1 MSIDDRTWAL
11 IQALRTTDP
20 KLCINRVGKL
30 TFRLLKFPEGR
41 GVAAKER
48 IILYLLQLR
57 QIKDGIIQAA
67 VREILALI
75 GCVNP
80 VKGRGF
86 LIQTID
92 GGGTRGVVAHQRLR
106 KLAERS
112 QKPVHQLF
120 NCICDVRAGAI

>member
-1 MSIDDRTWAL
+1 M
-11 IQALRTTDP
+11 
-20 KLCINRVGKL
+20 
-30 TFRLLKFPEGR
+30 
-41 GVAAKER
+41 AAKER
-48 IILYLLQLR
+48 IIPYLLRLR

-67 VREILALI
+67 VREMSALI

-92 GGGTRGVVAHQRLR
+92 DGGTRGVVALQTLR
-106 KLAERS
+106 KLAELS

-120 NCICDVRAGAI
+120 NCIRDGRTGAI